1 MPKVTPAPSQRS
13 RDMGGSQ
20 PLGGGDV
27 ERRNRKERQSGADI
41 DKIEHDLICPHN
53 AGAEID
59 LASIWIRSL
68 SQGRL
73 HINLI

>member
-1 MPKVTPAPSQRS
+1 
-13 RDMGGSQ
+13 MGGRLES
-20 PLGGGDV
+20 LGGGDV
-27 ERRNRKERQSGADI
+27 ERRNRKERQAGADI
-41 DKIEHDLICPHN
+41 DKIEHDLTCLHN